1 VFVCREKEME
11 DRKRKERVSIK
22 LCAILIFIQYIT
34 LHIKIQSRTINLST
48 RLWGTTTELVGFI
61 PQSLMLRSVV
71 LE

>member
-1 VFVCREKEME
+1 ME

-34 LHIKIQSRTINLST
+34 LHMKIQSRTINLST

>member
-1 VFVCREKEME
+1 ME